1 MERKSADGFFSS
13 RSDIDDKL
21 GHFHHGA
28 RGSAGRSRPV
38 AREAPSFP
46 RQMQI
51 YVVCIRRVFFGE
63 PDTVPDQVR
72 GWLSPKNDMAAMR
85 ASTGELRCLTRT
97 FASSSMCFGTTAS
110 SSM

>member
-1 MERKSADGFFSS
+1 MKRKSADGLFSS

-28 RGSAGRSRPV
+28 IGERRTIDQV
-38 AREAPSFP
+38 APEAPSFR

-51 YVVCIRRVFFGE
+51 YVVCIRPVFFGE
-63 PDTVPDQVR
+63 PVTVPDQVR

-85 ASTGELRCLTRT
+85 ASTGELRCRIRT
-97 FASSSMCFGTTAS
+97 FASSSMCSGSTAN